1 MLKDRKEYKGNSQP
15 KWDRNKIA
23 IILRKYYHFQ
33 IHGKIVDK
41 GEMWKKGRNLEK
53 FYNIKLENCGI
64 FGMNY

>member
-1 MLKDRKEYKGNSQP
+1 MIGP

-41 GEMWKKGRNLEK
+41 GEMWKKG
-53 FYNIKLENCGI
+53 GI
-64 FGMNY
+64 WKNSTISNWKIVAFLA